1 MWLRLSN
8 ANIAIGLKIWIH
20 YLKSNFPKFFLITA
34 SSCWYQSKQDILL
47 EDFIASDPR
56 QRMLKM
62 LELYLIQLFVRLYL
76 FFFWLSSEL
85 GLAISF
91 LRKMLHSPKWWLR
104 ICSITAK
111 LFWKKELFRSFRPI
125 DGRLKPSHPFLIG
138 SLLGISSKSHIQK
151 YCIFQLEW
159 LRSNTSRTSKAWE
172 ILNNFFALVL
182 SCKIFRFGLEELK
195 CPLWKLQLS
204 R

>member
-1 MWLRLSN
+1 MLVSVKARHF
-8 ANIAIGLKIWIH
+8 IG
-20 YLKSNFPKFFLITA
+20 
-34 SSCWYQSKQDILL
+34 
-47 EDFIASDPR
+47 
-56 QRMLKM
+56 
-62 LELYLIQLFVRLYL
+62 RLYCYRSKTKNVKNVGTL
-76 FFFWLSSEL
+76 FDSTFCVSVSFFFWLSSEL